1 MHSESH
7 HFTLM
12 ISSHLHTLTEVT
24 FPFTSCSLCM
34 PLANVIMCYAV
45 KFTQFQFTYHQTCQE
60 KNLFWMNCRD
70 GGEWLIAR
78 VDLGK
83 RTPMEGSCLT
93 ACHQLFK
100 A

>member
-45 KFTQFQFTYHQTCQE
+45 KFTQFQFTYHQTCQKKKHFLDE
-60 KNLFWMNCRD
+60 LPGW
-70 GGEWLIAR
+70 WR
-78 VDLGK
+78 VAYCKSG
-83 RTPMEGSCLT
+83 PW
-93 ACHQLFK
+93 
-100 A
+100 